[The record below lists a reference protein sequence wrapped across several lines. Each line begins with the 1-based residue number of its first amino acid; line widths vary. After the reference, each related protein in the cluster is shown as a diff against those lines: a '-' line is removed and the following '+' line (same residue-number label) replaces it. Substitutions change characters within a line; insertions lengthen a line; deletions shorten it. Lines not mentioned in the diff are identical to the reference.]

1 VGGELVITMM
11 MVDWNRPMW
20 VVFMVCMT
28 VLACFVIA
36 NLHKWFK

>member
-1 VGGELVITMM
+1 MM

-28 VLACFVIA
+28 VVICVMIS